1 MATRGR
7 SARVKGHT
15 FERDIVQWFK
25 DLGWDKAVTSRA
37 ESKNKDDQGID
48 LCYTDPFSVQAK
60 AVENLGSLHKI
71 LAAMPDD
78 SNYNVVFHKRSRQGV
93 IVAMTLDDFKELIQM
108 LKSNKII

>member
-1 MATRGR
+1 MPKIN
-7 SARVKGHT
+7 ARKKGHA
-15 FERDIVQWFK
+15 FELQIRDVFK
-25 DLGWDKAVTSRA
+25 ELGWDKAVSSRS

-48 LCYTDPFSVQAK
+48 LCFTDPFSVQCK